1 MMWNSAQVK
10 CSTKC
15 LKYLL
20 LMVFV
25 HSAYCG
31 EESPTNALPMSVMPP
46 LQFTLMSNSHYSRR
60 SPTRRTLDAAASMDK
75 TSGYGKPSQACTLLP
90 DAHILLM

>member
-31 EESPTNALPMSVMPP
+31 EESPTNALLMSVMPP
-46 LQFTLMSNSHYSRR
+46 LHPDVKLIMGASQRR
-60 SPTRRTLDAAASMDK
+60 PAAPEEQRREGQQKS
-75 TSGYGKPSQACTLLP
+75 
-90 DAHILLM
+90 